1 MKNLKLKRLL
11 PVVLVGAMLATLFT
25 GCEKKTDNNP
35 DAGAK
40 TLGNLV
46 YESSMENEYAEQ
58 FSVDYYKGGYTY
70 IETYE
75 GDKLL
80 VVPENAEEPENLP
93 SDVVV
98 FHQPAKNI
106 YLAASA
112 TMALVNAIGGI
123 DSVSLSGINAD
134 DWYTEEAQK
143 AMDEGRLKYAG
154 KYSEPDYE
162 LMLTTGCS
170 LAIESTMIYHT
181 PDVQEKLIE
190 LGIPVFVDL
199 SSRESNPLGRMEW
212 VKVYGIITGNE
223 DKAEKFFDEKVAE
236 VKAVEGEE
244 PTGKTVA
251 FFSINSSGLAV
262 VRKTNDYVAKMI
274 EIAGGTYI
282 FDNVGLE
289 EENSLSTVSMTM
301 EEFYN
306 TAVNADVIIYNST
319 IEGEINSIDD
329 LINMN
334 EVFKDFKAVKDGQ
347 VWCTDK
353 NMYQATDAIADVI
366 VDMRA
371 LLADD
376 AQAIA
381 NMQYIKQ
388 LH

>member
-371 LLADD
+371 LLSGDADM
-376 AQAIA
+376 IA
-381 NMQYIKQ
+381 NMQYLKQ

>member
-93 SDVVV
+93 SDGVV
-98 FHQPAKNI
+98 FHQPAKTI

-371 LLADD
+371 LLSGDADM
-376 AQAIA
+376 IA
-381 NMQYIKQ
+381 NMQYLKQ

>member
-123 DSVSLSGINAD
+123 DSVSLSGINAN
-134 DWYTEEAQK
+134 DWYTEEAKK

-223 DKAEKFFDEKVAE
+223 DKVEKFFDEKVAE

-289 EENSLSTVSMTM
+289 DENSLSTVSMTM

>member
-1 MKNLKLKRLL
+1 MKNLKLKRIL

-35 DAGAK
+35 DAGTK

-70 IETYE
+70 IETIE

-80 VVPENAEEPENLP
+80 VVPEDAEDPENLP

-98 FHQPAKNI
+98 FHQPAKDI

-112 TMALVNAIGGI
+112 AMALVNAIGGI

-162 LMLTTGCS
+162 LMLTTGCT

-181 PDVQEKLIE
+181 PEVKEKLIE

-199 SSRESNPLGRMEW
+199 SSRESHPLGRMEW

-223 DKAEKFFDEKVAE
+223 DAAEKFFDEKEAE
-236 VKAVEGEE
+236 VKAIEGEE
-244 PTGKTVA
+244 ATGKTVA

-262 VRKTNDYVAKMI
+262 VRKSNDYVAKMI

-289 EENSLSTVSMTM
+289 DENSLSTVSMSL
-301 EEFYN
+301 EEFYS

-334 EVFKDFKAVKDGQ
+334 EIFKDFKAVKDGQ

-371 LLADD
+371 VLSGDADM
-376 AQAIA
+376 IA
-381 NMQYIKQ
+381 NMQYLKQ

>member
-123 DSVSLSGINAD
+123 DSVSLSGINAN
-134 DWYTEEAQK
+134 DWYTEEAKK

-223 DKAEKFFDEKVAE
+223 DKVEKFFDEKVAE

-289 EENSLSTVSMTM
+289 DENSLSTVSMTM

-371 LLADD
+371 LLSGDADM
-376 AQAIA
+376 IA
-381 NMQYIKQ
+381 NMQYLKQ

>member
-98 FHQPAKNI
+98 FHQPAKKI

>member
-1 MKNLKLKRLL
+1 MKNLKLKRIL

-80 VVPENAEEPENLP
+80 VVPENAEDPENLP

-123 DSVSLSGINAD
+123 DSVSLSGINAN
-134 DWYTEEAQK
+134 DWYTEEAKK

-223 DKAEKFFDEKVAE
+223 EAAEKFFEEKSAE
-236 VKAVEGEE
+236 VKAIEGEE
-244 PTGKTVA
+244 ATGKTVA

-289 EENSLSTVSMTM
+289 DENSLSTVSMTM

-334 EVFKDFKAVKDGQ
+334 EIFKDFKAVKDGQ

-371 LLADD
+371 LLSGDADM
-376 AQAIA
+376 IA
-381 NMQYIKQ
+381 NMQYLKQ

>member
-123 DSVSLSGINAD
+123 DSVSLSGIDAN
-134 DWYTEEAQK
+134 DWYTEEAKK

-371 LLADD
+371 LLSGDADM
-376 AQAIA
+376 IA
-381 NMQYIKQ
+381 NMQYLKQ

>member
-1 MKNLKLKRLL
+1 MKNLRMKKIL
-11 PVVLVGAMLATLFT
+11 PVVLVGAMIATLFT
-25 GCEKKTDNNP
+25 GCEKNTDNNP

-80 VVPENAEEPENLP
+80 VVPENAEDPENLP

-123 DSVSLSGINAD
+123 DSVSLSGISAN
-134 DWYTEEAQK
+134 DWYTEEAKK
-143 AMDEGRLKYAG
+143 AMDEGRLVYAG

-223 DKAEKFFDEKVAE
+223 EAAEKFFEEKSAE
-236 VKAVEGEE
+236 VKAIEGEE
-244 PTGKTVA
+244 ATGKTVA

-289 EENSLSTVSMTM
+289 DENSLSTVSMSL
-301 EEFYN
+301 EEFYS

-334 EVFKDFKAVKDGQ
+334 EIFKDFKAVKDGQ

-371 LLADD
+371 VFSEDADM
-376 AQAIA
+376 IA
-381 NMQYIKQ
+381 NMQYLKQ